1 MFRHL
6 IVLSFGGLF
15 VLSQSGCGKKEEITR
30 YTVPKPHVVY
40 AANHVKPKARQKR
53 ETPDETIKARML
65 AAIFPQGAQTWFFK
79 VTGADEA
86 VLNQVEPFL
95 AFIKSVRF
103 SGEGNPKPKWVL
115 PQGWSRV
122 PESSRD
128 QNRIVPRFATLQIG
142 SEGLELTVIPLS
154 TATPDFDES
163 VFLNVIRW
171 RGQLGLPRIPKSQLY
186 EKIASQE
193 TIQTEVNGA
202 KVALVTLIG
211 NTVANRPNHA
221 PFAPARRPSPVRPSR
236 VRPLAKPQL
245 TYDVPQ
251 GWSPGQ
257 VRGMRQAAFNV
268 IEGERKV
275 EITVFH
281 LPASGP
287 LANVNRWRGLIQLPK
302 TTQQEL
308 DRDIKKIKVGQVMG
322 DSIELIGPQTTTL
335 GVIVADAANPG
346 KIWVFKLGG
355 DPQLAAREKKR
366 FEDFV
371 QSVRFPAADGSSDG
385 K

>member
-1 MFRHL
+1 
-6 IVLSFGGLF
+6 
-15 VLSQSGCGKKEEITR
+15 
-30 YTVPKPHVVY
+30 
-40 AANHVKPKARQKR
+40 
-53 ETPDETIKARML
+53 
-65 AAIFPQGAQTWFFK
+65 
-79 VTGADEA
+79 
-86 VLNQVEPFL
+86 
-95 AFIKSVRF
+95 
-103 SGEGNPKPKWVL
+103 
-115 PQGWSRV
+115 
-122 PESSRD
+122 
-128 QNRIVPRFATLQIG
+128 
-142 SEGLELTVIPLS
+142 
-154 TATPDFDES
+154 
-163 VFLNVIRW
+163 
-171 RGQLGLPRIPKSQLY
+171 
-186 EKIASQE
+186 
-193 TIQTEVNGA
+193 
-202 KVALVTLIG
+202 
-211 NTVANRPNHA
+211 
-221 PFAPARRPSPVRPSR
+221 
-236 VRPLAKPQL
+236 
-245 TYDVPQ
+245 
-251 GWSPGQ
+251 
-257 VRGMRQAAFNV
+257 MRQATFNV

-281 LPASGP
+281 LPASGL